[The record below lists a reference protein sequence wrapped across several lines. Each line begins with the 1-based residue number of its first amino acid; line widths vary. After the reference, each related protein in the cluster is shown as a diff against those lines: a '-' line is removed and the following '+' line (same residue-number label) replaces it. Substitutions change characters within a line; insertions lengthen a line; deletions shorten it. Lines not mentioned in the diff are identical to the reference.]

1 MLATVC
7 FVGFHGVCVCV
18 CVLVC
23 VGECKNGLWH
33 CDVPTEEG
41 ISCSG
46 ALEEADQRCPH
57 TRESQEDILPH
68 MTVSVCVIVCMH
80 TIMCSVLYHSS

>member
-7 FVGFHGVCVCV
+7 LMGVSWCVC
-18 CVLVC
+18 VC

-57 TRESQEDILPH
+57 TRASQENILPH
-68 MTVSVCVIVCMH
+68 VTVSVCVIVCKR
-80 TIMCSVLYHSS
+80 TYSRT